1 MQLNLSAMQ
10 TLLCP
15 ITLYQLILHQQCNQ
29 MQGAGEKVG
38 KVLKGGV
45 RVIANGIEGVTDAVA
60 KIAPDSIER
69 STVRNAV

>member
-1 MQLNLSAMQ
+1 
-10 TLLCP
+10 
-15 ITLYQLILHQQCNQ
+15 